1 MTTGQ
6 SSESGVVGE
15 TALARRLRVL
25 REVAE
30 AEMAVKEAEA
40 RLAAAKAAVAEM
52 EAAEAAVAE
61 PIPPEPVPNFA
72 GYGFAGPMLA
82 SRLLGAD
89 GLPFGGVS
97 VVEPHGYIC
106 AVASRE
112 RSGWGWVAVWFGPA
126 AGMQMETVVDLSWPE
141 AVMWLRGQHARF
153 LGERS
158 VSPVALAA

>member
-25 REVAE
+25 REAVE

-40 RLAAAKAAVAEM
+40 RLAAAKAAVAAM

-72 GYGFAGPMLA
+72 GYGFAGPTLA
-82 SRLLGAD
+82 SRLLGAH
-89 GLPFGGVS
+89 GLPFGDVS
-97 VVEPHGYIC
+97 AEPHGYIC
-106 AVASRE
+106 AVASGD
-112 RSGWGWVAVWFGPA
+112 RSGWRWVAVWFGPA
-126 AGMQMETVVDLSWPE
+126 AGMQMETVADLSWPE
-141 AVMWLRGQHARF
+141 AVMWLRGRHARF

>member
-52 EAAEAAVAE
+52 EASEAAVVDS
-61 PIPPEPVPNFA
+61 IPPEPVPDFA
-72 GYGFAGPMLA
+72 LHFGVGPTLA
-82 SRLLGAD
+82 SRVLGVD
-89 GLPFGGVS
+89 GLPFVGS
-97 VVEPHGYIC
+97 CFEAHGYIC
-106 AVASRE
+106 AVASQD

>member
-25 REVAE
+25 REAVE

-40 RLAAAKAAVAEM
+40 RLAAAKAAIAEM
-52 EAAEAAVAE
+52 EAADAVVAE
-61 PIPPEPVPNFA
+61 PIPPEPVPDFA
-72 GYGFAGPMLA
+72 LHLGVGPTLA
-82 SRLLGAD
+82 SRVLGVD
-89 GLPFGGVS
+89 GLPFVGS
-97 VVEPHGYIC
+97 CFEAHGYIC
-106 AVASRE
+106 AVASQD